1 MYIPSISLCHP
12 VLASSRGWSPNG
24 CCRSRRQ
31 IQIRRVS
38 SAGIVSHDH
47 SPTNDWWFPL
57 SRMAV
62 LGRAEEGGREEQDFH
77 DRVEKAP
84 ETETL
89 VLTSL
94 WVLLFLLGPEPGAIS
109 QPPWV
114 PVEASQL
121 VLTNMGHLLAD
132 AIKSWSALS
141 VASFSIL

>member
-1 MYIPSISLCHP
+1 M
-12 VLASSRGWSPNG
+12 
-24 CCRSRRQ
+24 
-31 IQIRRVS
+31 
-38 SAGIVSHDH
+38 
-47 SPTNDWWFPL
+47 
-57 SRMAV
+57 
-62 LGRAEEGGREEQDFH
+62 LGRVEEGGQEEQDFH
-77 DRVEKAP
+77 DRVEKAL
-84 ETETL
+84 ETEML

-141 VASFSIL
+141 VASFSILRLN

>member
-1 MYIPSISLCHP
+1 
-12 VLASSRGWSPNG
+12 
-24 CCRSRRQ
+24 
-31 IQIRRVS
+31 
-38 SAGIVSHDH
+38 
-47 SPTNDWWFPL
+47 
-57 SRMAV
+57 MAV

-132 AIKSWSALS
+132 VIKSWSALS
-141 VASFSIL
+141 VASFSILRLS

>member
-1 MYIPSISLCHP
+1 
-12 VLASSRGWSPNG
+12 
-24 CCRSRRQ
+24 
-31 IQIRRVS
+31 
-38 SAGIVSHDH
+38 
-47 SPTNDWWFPL
+47 
-57 SRMAV
+57 MAV
-62 LGRAEEGGREEQDFH
+62 LGRVEEGGREEQDFH
-77 DRVEKAP
+77 DRVEKAL

-121 VLTNMGHLLAD
+121 VLTNMGHFLAD

-141 VASFSIL
+141 VASFSILWLN

>member
-1 MYIPSISLCHP
+1 M
-12 VLASSRGWSPNG
+12 
-24 CCRSRRQ
+24 
-31 IQIRRVS
+31 
-38 SAGIVSHDH
+38 
-47 SPTNDWWFPL
+47 
-57 SRMAV
+57 
-62 LGRAEEGGREEQDFH
+62 LGRAEEWGREEQDFH

-141 VASFSIL
+141 VASFSILRLN